1 MFQEESVNFF
11 LLPSVLS
18 RYKILCKIDR
28 YILSRFNFV
37 VARFSV
43 SKALLLGRR
52 PVVSP
57 PLHISHRDELR
68 SFTHDL
74 LPFLHPGSMS
84 PETGVRGGES
94 VVHRHVGKNRTFS
107 KIALNKEEASNIV

>member
-1 MFQEESVNFF
+1 MTPYIYT
-11 LLPSVLS
+11 L
-18 RYKILCKIDR
+18 
-28 YILSRFNFV
+28 ILSSLVSR
-37 VARFSV
+37 SV
-43 SKALLLGRR
+43 KHFYSAGGHR

-68 SFTHDL
+68 TFTHDL

-107 KIALNKEEASNIV
+107 KIALNKEAVSYTVDTLI